1 MTRPSQLRFA
11 SSFSGFHSQD
21 QVLTPR
27 TPHSRAGRAEEARPP
42 DETELDDYEYQ
53 HQSEPLLTSSASDA
67 FPHRQPPRE
76 HKSNAR
82 NGISNLNWPLILYR
96 APLIVGLITALFLL
110 FLIIMSVEKPE
121 TLHSYLH
128 DPVPSHNDQKPAIET
143 TASLPSG
150 SPTTTIQE
158 NGPEMLMPYKI
169 SYSQY
174 SELPLKP
181 LEYREECS
189 KYLASMKGP
198 MGTYW
203 HTPDSGSV
211 DVEHVD
217 DKQTDRT
224 GVDGVV
230 KTCSSTITYMLDGMV
245 GLAADL
251 ALLAQ
256 VAGLAREQNRT
267 LLIDDR
273 YWNRGK

>member
-1 MTRPSQLRFA
+1 
-11 SSFSGFHSQD
+11 
-21 QVLTPR
+21 
-27 TPHSRAGRAEEARPP
+27 
-42 DETELDDYEYQ
+42 
-53 HQSEPLLTSSASDA
+53 
-67 FPHRQPPRE
+67 
-76 HKSNAR
+76 
-82 NGISNLNWPLILYR
+82 
-96 APLIVGLITALFLL
+96 
-110 FLIIMSVEKPE
+110 
-121 TLHSYLH
+121 
-128 DPVPSHNDQKPAIET
+128 
-143 TASLPSG
+143 
-150 SPTTTIQE
+150 
-158 NGPEMLMPYKI
+158 
-169 SYSQY
+169 
-174 SELPLKP
+174 
-181 LEYREECS
+181 
-189 KYLASMKGP
+189 MKGP